1 MKVLRPTL
9 REKRRWI
16 LVIFEGNRPENSGRF
31 VVSVLRRYLGVLGM
45 ALAHPKVEE
54 KDWKVL
60 ISVNREYVDV
70 VRAAI
75 VLGKGEYLLRTVVAG
90 TVEAL
95 RRKGFL

>member
-16 LVIFEGNRPENSGRF
+16 LVIFEGERPENPGKF
-31 VVSVLRRYLGVLGM
+31 VVSAIRRYLGVLGM
-45 ALAHPKVEE
+45 ALAHPRVEE
-54 KDWKVL
+54 KDGKVL
-60 ISVNREYVDV
+60 ISVNREYVDA

-75 VLGKGEYLLRTVVAG
+75 VLGRGEFLLRTVVAG
-90 TVEAL
+90 TVEGL